1 MIFELNVRVY
11 GKPFNE
17 ITDLELQTWADLGF
31 DWLWLMGIWRI
42 SPAGR
47 LISKQMAADY
57 EGSPYA
63 LLDYTINPDLGGET
77 AFQDLVTRAHK
88 VGLKVMADFIPNHM
102 AVDSPLI
109 YEQPDYFIHS
119 NPGLRNE
126 RPRDYF
132 MHGSGRYLAHGRD
145 PYFAGWEDT
154 VQLDYVNPDLRAHQI
169 KILERLA
176 GLVDGLR
183 CDMAM
188 LILRDQIKS
197 QWFPNADQAAFDM
210 FMPNEFWPE
219 AIGAVKKLRPDF
231 IFMAEVYWD
240 KEQYLQEL
248 GFDLTYD
255 KKFYDLL
262 LAGKPENVVSYLQT
276 TPNYYLAHTVH
287 FLENHDEHRAAA
299 QFGSRAIACAV
310 LSYSILGMPFVYQGQ
325 MEGFQEKLPVQ
336 RLHPLHK
343 EVADENLA
351 KVYQHLLSIIRDPLF
366 RQGEMLTLGLQQGVI
381 LVRRRYEGRTIL
393 IGADIVNAP
402 QNGSK
407 VILDIATSSLALPA
421 EKSLKCLDLWSGERI
436 TEISCDNGHL
446 NIPLASLPSWGQ
458 TAAFLIELFV
468 EP

>member
-11 GKPFNE
+11 GKAFNE
-17 ITDLELQTWADLGF
+17 ITDAELQAWADLGF

-63 LLDYTINPDLGGET
+63 LLDYTVNPDLGGES
-77 AFQDLVTRAHK
+77 AFQDLVVRAHK
-88 VGLKVMADFIPNHM
+88 IGLKIMADFIPNHM

-154 VQLDYVNPDLRAHQI
+154 VQLDYVNPDLRNH
-169 KILERLA
+169 
-176 GLVDGLR
+176 
-183 CDMAM
+183 
-188 LILRDQIKS
+188 QIKS
-197 QWFPNADQAAFDM
+197 QWFPNADQSAFDL

-219 AIGAVKKLRPDF
+219 AIAAVKKLRPDF

-240 KEQYLQEL
+240 KEEYLQEL

-262 LAGKPENVVSYLQT
+262 LAGKSENVLSYLQT

-287 FLENHDEHRAAA
+287 FLENHDEHRAMA
-299 QFGSRAIACAV
+299 QFGVRSLACAV

-336 RLHPLHK
+336 RLHPLDI
-343 EVADENLA
+343 EVADKKLQT
-351 KVYQHLLSIIRDPLF
+351 VYQQLLSIIREPIF
-366 RQGEMLTLGLQQGVI
+366 RQGEMLTLDLQQGII
-381 LVRRRYEGRTIL
+381 LVRRCYEGRTIL

-402 QNGSK
+402 HNSSI
-407 VILDIATSSLALPA
+407 VLAIPISSLALPA
-421 EKSLKCLDLWSGERI
+421 DKSFTGLDLWSGEI
-436 TEISCDNGHL
+436 ATAISCNNGHL
-446 NIPLASLPSWGQ
+446 NIPLASLSSWGQ
-458 TAAFLIELFV
+458 VAAFLIELFIA
-468 EP
+468 